1 MRIVFMGT
9 PQISAN
15 TLEALINEGY
25 NVVGIV
31 SQPDRPVGRKSILE
45 KTDKEIAYVHKK
57 IKTESDPRYITC
69 EKIDQYLNKQY

>member
-1 MRIVFMGT
+1 MNIKEEIKIVFMGT

-31 SQPDRPVGRKSILE
+31 SQPDRPVGQLS
-45 KTDKEIAYVHKK
+45 
-57 IKTESDPRYITC
+57 
-69 EKIDQYLNKQY
+69 